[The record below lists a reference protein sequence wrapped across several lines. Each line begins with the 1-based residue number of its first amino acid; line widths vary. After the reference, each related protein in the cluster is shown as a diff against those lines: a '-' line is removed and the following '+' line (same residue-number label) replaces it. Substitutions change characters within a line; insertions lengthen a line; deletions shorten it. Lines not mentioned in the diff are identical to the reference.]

1 MALIGNLRD
10 IKLPSLI
17 QLNCMEHNTAKLTIE
32 RAGRFGFVYFES
44 GQVTHA
50 EYDPYIGEEAVFK
63 LLGLVDGRFKVESD
77 VRPPVRTIHTNWSNL
92 LLEGMHK
99 LDHAQGDGENIY
111 NKMFERLLTIRG
123 VNMVWVLDAGG
134 ETLFSTDQQGAS
146 QLLNV
151 VFIIMQA
158 NRMAAPYSKQ
168 PVRFVSILTGD
179 KRLIITPYQREYI
192 VIELD
197 KKTKS
202 DTVIPLIKQ
211 AIGKI

>member
-1 MALIGNLRD
+1 MALIGNLKD

-32 RAGRFGFVYFES
+32 RAGRFGFVYFEN
-44 GQVTHA
+44 GQVSHA
-50 EYDPYIGEEAVFK
+50 EFDPYIGEEAVYK

-77 VRPPVRTIHTNWSNL
+77 VRPPVRTIHTSWSNL

-99 LDHAQGDGENIY
+99 LDHAQDDGENIY

-123 VNMVWVLDAGG
+123 VNMVWVLDAEGQ
-134 ETLFSTDQQGAS
+134 TIFSTDQKEMAQT
-146 QLLNV
+146 LNV
-151 VFIIMQA
+151 VFIALQA
-158 NRMAAPYSKQ
+158 ERLARPFSRQ
-168 PVRFVSILTGD
+168 PVRFISLLLGD
-179 KRLIITPYQREYI
+179 RRLIITSYHHEYI
-192 VIELD
+192 MIELD

-202 DTVIPLIKQ
+202 DTVIPLIRR